1 MDKDKKDIKDTNTEE
16 NKINNG
22 EHKPKR
28 HKSHH
33 QAYTRSKL
41 HKIIEEK
48 LSGYYGL
55 TCENATLT
63 HFYKAVA
70 ILTRDILSEK
80 RRDFRLKSK
89 TKRVKNIYYLC
100 MEFLVGKQLKNNIY
114 NLGIEDE
121 LEEILNDYG
130 FGLEDLYEKDVDPGL
145 GNGGLG
151 RLAACFMDSLA
162 TQNYYGMGY
171 SIRYE
176 FGLFRQKLV
185 DGWQIEFPD
194 DWLSVGDVFLIPRT
208 DHTVKINFGGYIEEN
223 WEDGQLRT
231 EYKDFQTVEAIPY
244 DLMISGYACEG
255 AEVLRLW
262 RAKSPT
268 SININLFSQGD
279 FVKSMEETA
288 RVEAISKVLYPADNH
303 YEGKTLRLK
312 QQYFFVSASIQNIIK
327 RHLDI
332 YPNLNNFHR
341 KNAVHINDTHPTF
354 AIPELMRILIDEHGY
369 VWEDAWKIVTDTVA
383 YTNHT
388 ILPEAL
394 ETWPEYLVKTNMP
407 RIYAIICE
415 INRRLC
421 EDLWKKYTGN
431 WDKIQRMSIL
441 AFNQIRMANLCIAG
455 GHSINGVAKIHSDL
469 LKNNFF
475 RDFYEDTPK
484 KFTNVTN
491 GIAHRRWL
499 VQSNPLLSELL
510 DGCIGPDYRRDASIL
525 EDFKKFENDTGVLRS
540 LSEIKHRNKIC
551 LSNYIKKTY
560 GFSLNTDSVF
570 NVQVKRLHEYKRQL
584 LNVLRIISVYNNL
597 LENPEADILPQTYIF
612 AAKAAPSYHMAKQ
625 IIKLIYCL
633 GEDIKKQPKIIR
645 DKLSVVF
652 LEDYSVSLAEQIMPA
667 SEVSQQISLAGKEA
681 SGTGNMK
688 LMVNGAVTIGTLD
701 GANIEISEAV
711 GEDNIFIFGM
721 TAEEVDA
728 LWAAKYDP
736 DDYYV
741 RNEKLMKVIAS
752 LNGGFNGVSFN
763 HITQYLLAA
772 DYIADPFMC
781 LADFKDYC
789 LAHDKLDEAYGDSLR
804 WNKMSLHNIASAGV
818 FAADRS
824 IKEYAENIWD
834 IHSL

>member
-1 MDKDKKDIKDTNTEE
+1 MNIVENE
-16 NKINNG
+16 NKPENKEAVRTG
-22 EHKPKR
+22 
-28 HKSHH
+28 SGG
-33 QAYTRSKL
+33 YTRHKL

-55 TCENATLT
+55 TCENASLA

-80 RRDFRLKSK
+80 RRDFRLKAK
-89 TKRVKNIYYLC
+89 NKRTKNIYYLC

-114 NLGIEDE
+114 NLGIENE
-121 LEEILNDYG
+121 LEEIMNDYG
-130 FGLEDLYEKDVDPGL
+130 FSLEDLYEKDVDPGL

-176 FGLFRQKLV
+176 FGLFKQKLV
-185 DGWQIEFPD
+185 DGWQVEFPD
-194 DWLSVGDVFLIPRT
+194 DWLPTGEVFLVPRT
-208 DHTVKINFGGYIEEN
+208 DHTVKVDFGGYVEESWAN
-223 WEDGQLRT
+223 GKMKI
-231 EYKDFQTVEAIPY
+231 EYKDYQSVEAIPY

-262 RAKSPT
+262 RAKSSK
-268 SININLFSQGD
+268 SIDIGMFSQGD
-279 FVKSMEETA
+279 YVKSMEEMA
-288 RVEAISKVLYPADNH
+288 RVEAISKVLYPPDNH
-303 YEGKTLRLK
+303 YEGKTLRLR
-312 QQYFFVSASIQNIIK
+312 QQYFFVSASIQNIIQ
-327 RHLDI
+327 RHLET
-332 YPNLNNFHR
+332 YPNLDNFHK
-341 KNAVHINDTHPTF
+341 KNAIHINDTHPTF
-354 AIPELMRILIDEHGY
+354 AIPELMRIFIDEHGY
-369 VWEDAWKIVTDTVA
+369 VWEKAWDIVTKTIA

-421 EDLWKKYTGN
+421 EDLWKKYTGD

-455 GHSINGVAKIHSDL
+455 GHSINGVAKIHSDI

-475 RDFYEDTPK
+475 KDFSENTPE

-499 VQSNPLLSELL
+499 VQSNPLLTGLL
-510 DGCIGPDYRRDASIL
+510 DECIGPGYRKNASVL
-525 EDFKKFENDTGVLRS
+525 EDFKKFENDERVLKA
-540 LSEIKHRNKIC
+540 LGFIKNKNKVY
-551 LSNYIKKTY
+551 LSNYVNKAF
-560 GFSLNTDSVF
+560 GFTLNTDSIF

-584 LNVLRIISVYNNL
+584 LNVLRIISVYNDL
-597 LENPEADILPQTYIF
+597 LENPNLDITPQTYIF
-612 AAKAAPSYHMAKQ
+612 AAKAAPSYLMAKQ

-633 GEDIKKQPKIIR
+633 GEDIKKHPVIR

-652 LEDYSVSLAEQIMPA
+652 LEDYSVSLAERIMPA

-688 LMVNGAVTIGTLD
+688 LMINGAVTIGTMD
-701 GANIEISEAV
+701 GANIEIFEAV
-711 GEDNIFIFGM
+711 GKDNIFIFGM
-721 TAEEVDA
+721 TAKEVDD

-741 RNEKLMKVIAS
+741 RNARLMKVVVS
-752 LNGGFNGVSFN
+752 LNNGFNGTSFD
-763 HITQYLLAA
+763 HITQYLLSGN
-772 DYIADPFMC
+772 YIADPFMC
-781 LADFKDYC
+781 LADFNDYYK
-789 LAHDKLDEAYGDSLR
+789 AHDELNAAYKDTLR
-804 WNKMSLHNIASAGV
+804 WNRMSLHNIASSGV

-824 IKEYAENIWD
+824 IKEYAENIWG
-834 IHSL
+834 IEPVK